1 MLQLNFSELQSNNIL
16 FPLNFDLGE
25 IVIVWRYF
33 YCRWPGNQ
41 KTRSALMPVEGLFLV
56 LASIQGLI
64 IVKTLRRNETAKI
77 KTVRKKPLRPLM
89 WLGRSCAIKLRKAR
103 CFVTTR

>member
-1 MLQLNFSELQSNNIL
+1 
-16 FPLNFDLGE
+16 
-25 IVIVWRYF
+25 
-33 YCRWPGNQ
+33 
-41 KTRSALMPVEGLFLV
+41 MPVEGLFLV

-77 KTVRKKPLRPLM
+77 KTLRKKPLRPLM

-103 CFVTTR
+103 CFVRTR